1 MSARSARRKISI
13 GRKEYKMRGSIRIYV
28 NRETKG
34 IYLLKEYK
42 TQVGFWRVMG
52 NLVSV
57 SRNTLKGAF

>member
-1 MSARSARRKISI
+1 
-13 GRKEYKMRGSIRIYV
+13 MRGSIRIYV

-34 IYLLKEYK
+34 IYSLKEYK

-57 SRNTLKGAF
+57 SRNNLKESILIGIKESLDSL